1 MNQLKLYDR
10 VAITRDIAEH
20 GLRRGDVATL
30 IDLVPHPGGGPQ
42 GLVLEVVNALG
53 ESLRVVVVT
62 PDDVAPLNANEVFA
76 VRELSRTG

>member
-1 MNQLKLYDR
+1 MDQLKLYDR
-10 VAITRDIAEH
+10 VAITHDIAEH
-20 GLRRGDVATL
+20 DLRRGDVATL
-30 IDLVPHPGGGPQ
+30 IDLVPHPGDGPQ

-53 ESLRVVVVT
+53 ESLRVIVVT

>member
-1 MNQLKLYDR
+1 
-10 VAITRDIAEH
+10 
-20 GLRRGDVATL
+20 L

-53 ESLRVVVVT
+53 EFLRVVVVT